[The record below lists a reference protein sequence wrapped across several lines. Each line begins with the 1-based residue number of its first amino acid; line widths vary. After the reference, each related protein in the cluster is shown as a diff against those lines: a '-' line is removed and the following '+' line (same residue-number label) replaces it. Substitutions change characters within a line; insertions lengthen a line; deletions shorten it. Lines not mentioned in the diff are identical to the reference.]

1 MSKLL
6 QFWPVRIL
14 RESIAYLFFYLP
26 VRFVMPLHLRLSG
39 YKRSDIGT
47 CTILAPP
54 KQMQIILEGVT
65 YLQML
70 DSEMFRRLTAERRY
84 IFWYFKQMPY
94 LQCRDVFGIT
104 DNFMSWGKEGVVA
117 CFVQCVLYFNLEHL
131 RRSQIKN
138 CKDSASTRCEMQ
150 KQVLEFLE
158 RYSFPSELVKQY
170 RAFANDAAHEVSE
183 VTDGS

>member
-6 QFWPVRIL
+6 QFWPIRTL
-14 RESIAYLFFYLP
+14 REAIAYLLFYLP

-39 YKRSDIGT
+39 YEQSNIGA

-94 LQCRDVFGIT
+94 LQCRNVFGIT
-104 DNFMSWGKEGVVA
+104 DSFMSWGKEGVVA

-138 CKDSASTRCEMQ
+138 CKDSATTRHEMQ

-158 RYSFPSELVKQY
+158 RHSFPAELVKQY
-170 RAFANDAAHEVSE
+170 QAFAEDAAREISG
-183 VTDGS
+183 VTAGS